1 MLTRKQ
7 YLEARQRAADL
18 IRKAGISI
26 TEEEIKKMDVADFGL
41 SHLEEEGAQI
51 LTFFS
56 TERVSVKVIALFP
69 NQTEPE
75 HWHTAVGSDPGKE
88 ETIRVV
94 SGTVY
99 FYIPGETNLYYGR
112 IPKGKKEVYTVQHEI
127 VMQSCDQI
135 TLEPGTKHWFQ
146 AGPEGAV
153 MFTFSSCARDALDP
167 FTDPEIVRVTKIV
180 D

>member
-1 MLTRKQ
+1 MLTRKEFN
-7 YLEARQRAADL
+7 EARQRAAKM
-18 IRKAGISI
+18 IRKAGVKI
-26 TEEEIKKMDVADFGL
+26 TETEVEKMEVADFGL
-41 SHLEEEGAQI
+41 GHLSEEGAQI

-94 SGTVY
+94 EGTVY
-99 FYIPGETNLYYGR
+99 FYIPGPDTLRLGF
-112 IPKGKKEVYTVQHEI
+112 IPKGKEARYTVRHEV
-127 VMQSCDQI
+127 VMKPGDQI
-135 TLEPGTKHWFQ
+135 TLQPGEKHWFQ
-146 AGPEGAV
+146 AGREGAV
-153 MFTFSSCARDALDP
+153 MYTFSTCARDALDP
-167 FTDPEIVRVTKIV
+167 FTDPGIIRVTKIV

>member
-1 MLTRKQ
+1 MLTKKQ
-7 YLEARQRAADL
+7 FLDAQQRAAEM
-18 IRKAGISI
+18 IRKAGIPI
-26 TEEEIKKMDVADFGL
+26 TEAEIAKMDIADFGL
-41 SHLEEEGAQI
+41 NRLEEEGAQI
-51 LTFFS
+51 LTFFC

-88 ETIRVV
+88 ETIRVI

-99 FYIPGETNLYYGR
+99 FYIPGEANLHSGR
-112 IPKGKKEVYTVQHEI
+112 IPKGKEEFYTVRHEI
-127 VMQSCDQI
+127 IMKPCDQI
-135 TLEPGTKHWFQ
+135 TLEPGVKHWFQ

-153 MFTFSSCARDALDP
+153 MYTFSSCARDALDP
-167 FTDPEIVRVTKIV
+167 FTDPNIVRVTKIV